1 MAIHERIEKVDR
13 RVRWRGGHA
22 LRALVLVRFAD
33 WQPSWNCHIES
44 VTDASQLQQW
54 IRLAGTL
61 DSGEAFL
68 RAIGELSVGSRLA

>member
-1 MAIHERIEKVDR
+1 M
-13 RVRWRGGHA
+13 
-22 LRALVLVRFAD
+22 VRFAD
-33 WQPSWNCHIES
+33 WQPSWNRHIES